1 MAEMLH
7 GFMENS
13 LKSIGAAAMFLALA
27 QTIYDE
33 DQAKQMVV
41 KNGFRAVVTEV
52 GGKTSF
58 NDFNEKINRA
68 VIGAALNGE
77 VIQKSVGDIH
87 AIIHATAEAKQGLL
101 FTINQSTSLALKIA
115 IVRDSTWI
123 AVALFGKSALH
134 YMTNHDRC
142 GLGIMHI

>member
-13 LKSIGAAAMFLALA
+13 LKSIGAAAMFLALT

-52 GGKTSF
+52 GGKTSSMTLTKKLTEQLLAQLLMGKLF
-58 NDFNEKINRA
+58 RNLL
-68 VIGAALNGE
+68 VIYM
-77 VIQKSVGDIH
+77 
-87 AIIHATAEAKQGLL
+87 LL
-101 FTINQSTSLALKIA
+101 FMQQQKQNKVFYLL
-115 IVRDSTWI
+115 
-123 AVALFGKSALH
+123 
-134 YMTNHDRC
+134 
-142 GLGIMHI
+142 